1 MSKMTGM
8 EKPLPVEF
16 EEFPLDSDQ
25 QLGANTSNQLP
36 DYLEEWTAPTS
47 TTGKV
52 REGRALESVIPYG
65 WLVYYYYYYYHF
77 FVCCCSRCCTW
88 IFLLF
93 LSVYT
98 KWLFVPSL
106 ESSAGHRL
114 SVCF

>member
-1 MSKMTGM
+1 MQVHVDLRQQWDDLSVDRLMDMFVVSKMTGM

-52 REGRALESVIPYG
+52 REGRALESVIPSG
-65 WLVYYYYYYYHF
+65 ACLLLLLLLF
-77 FVCCCSRCCTW
+77 QFIFCSRCCTW
-88 IFLLF
+88 I
-93 LSVYT
+93 VYFEC
-98 KWLFVPSL
+98 L
-106 ESSAGHRL
+106 H
-114 SVCF
+114 